1 MRRAIRRGMIVMVA
15 AAAVGC
21 SSLLPTAAPTLRP
34 SLQLYTTDIAQAI
47 VRRLTLSYNQTTE
60 RVSFEI
66 YTSNHAA
73 LLRRLLN
80 REIDHFIT
88 IELPILVD
96 LPIWAMPIAQVGIV
110 IAVPMANP
118 LTNVSLADIRS
129 LYLGSISRWEEVG
142 GSDEPVALI
151 SREAGSDIR
160 AEFERL
166 VMGKRRT
173 SPNALLVTS
182 SSAALAT
189 LRQIPGAIAYLPL
202 TEAAPGVKLLFVEG
216 VPPTLEMIEANRYPL
231 RSTVYLIGLEE
242 PTGMLRQFVEWA
254 QSPIGQASLD
264 GLAAPILDLSN

>member
-1 MRRAIRRGMIVMVA
+1 MRRAIRRGMIVMAA

-73 LLRRLLN
+73 LLRRLLDG
-80 REIDHFIT
+80 EIGHFIT
-88 IELPILVD
+88 TELPILAD

-110 IAVPMANP
+110 IAVPTANP

-129 LYLGSISRWEEVG
+129 LYLGSISSWEEVG
-142 GSDEPVALI
+142 GSDEPVTLI

-182 SSAALAT
+182 SSAALTT
-189 LRQIPGAIAYLPL
+189 LRQIAGAIAYLPL
-202 TEAAPGVKLLFVEG
+202 AEVAPGVKLLLVEG